1 MLLIGF
7 AVVLGR
13 LPWLPDRLLDHALP
27 SDKLQHVLGRAQKI
41 AERFEHL
48 VKPRLLALTGST
60 LVNSIH
66 GVTMVVSVLLL
77 MAPLPFVPLAN
88 TLPAV
93 AIILLCLGMAERD
106 GVMLIGGY
114 AVALV
119 SAIYVGGLLWL
130 LMRAGLDAEQI
141 YDYAHG
147 LVSGAAGV

>member
-1 MLLIGF
+1 
-7 AVVLGR
+7 
-13 LPWLPDRLLDHALP
+13 
-27 SDKLQHVLGRAQKI
+27 
-41 AERFEHL
+41 

-60 LVNSIH
+60 LVNSMH
-66 GVTMVVSVLLL
+66 GVTMVLSVLLL

-130 LMRAGLDAEQI
+130 VMRAGLDAEQI

-147 LVSGAAGV
+147 LVSGGAGV